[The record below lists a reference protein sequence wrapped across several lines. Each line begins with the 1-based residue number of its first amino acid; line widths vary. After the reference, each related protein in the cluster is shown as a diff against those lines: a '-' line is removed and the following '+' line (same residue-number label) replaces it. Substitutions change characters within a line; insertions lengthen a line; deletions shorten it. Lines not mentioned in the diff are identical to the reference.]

1 MDTFR
6 YYLIPLVTG
15 CGVLGFYLGGQW
27 VWLGAAT
34 FPALMLLDVLLPKDY
49 SVRKVNRF
57 FADLTLYLQLPL
69 MIALYVYLILG
80 VKEGRIDL
88 ANTAQFIGCIASTA
102 WLSGVPTLPVA
113 HELMHRRHW
122 FPRRIAQLLSTFY
135 GDPNRDIA
143 HVTTHHLD
151 LDTPLDSDTPYRGQT
166 VYSFVV
172 SASIGSVRDA
182 VKIEAETLR
191 RKGKSPWNIAN
202 RTYQYIILLIALPG
216 ITAYLGGLEIGLI
229 TLASMVIG
237 KALVEGFNYFQHY
250 GLVREIG
257 SPILTHH
264 AWNHMGMILRPL
276 GVEITNHINHHID
289 GYTPFY
295 ELKPEPQA
303 PQMPSLFVCFL
314 LGLVPP
320 LWFSLVAKPKLK
332 NWDECYAT
340 PGEKKLAMAANERAG
355 WVNWL
360 GLKTA

>member
-1 MDTFR
+1 MDTLR
-6 YYLIPLVTG
+6 YYLIPLVTAS
-15 CGVLGFYLGGQW
+15 GVIGFCLGGDW
-27 VWLGAAT
+27 VWLGAMT

-49 SVRKVNRF
+49 SVRKVNKF
-57 FADLTLYLQLPL
+57 FADLTQYMQLPL
-69 MIALYVYLILG
+69 MIGLYAALIVG
-80 VKEGRIDL
+80 VREGRIDL
-88 ANTAQFIGCIASTA
+88 ANPVQFIGCILSTA
-102 WLSGVPTLPVA
+102 WLSGVPTLPVS

-122 FPRRIAQLLSTFY
+122 FPRKIAQLLATFY

-143 HVTTHHLD
+143 HVSTHHIE

-172 SASIGSVRDA
+172 SASVGSVKDA
-182 VKIEAETLR
+182 IKIEAETLR

-216 ITAYLGGLEIGLI
+216 ITAYFGGRDLGLVS
-229 TLASMVIG
+229 LASMVIA

-257 SPILTHH
+257 KPILMHH
-264 AWNHMGMILRPL
+264 AWNHMGTILRPL

-314 LGLVPP
+314 LGLIPP
-320 LWFSLVAKPKLK
+320 LWFNLVAKPKLK
-332 NWDECYAT
+332 DWDERYAT
-340 PGEKKLAMAANERAG
+340 PNERKLAMAANERAG
-355 WVNWL
+355 WGNWL
-360 GLKTA
+360 GLKTE